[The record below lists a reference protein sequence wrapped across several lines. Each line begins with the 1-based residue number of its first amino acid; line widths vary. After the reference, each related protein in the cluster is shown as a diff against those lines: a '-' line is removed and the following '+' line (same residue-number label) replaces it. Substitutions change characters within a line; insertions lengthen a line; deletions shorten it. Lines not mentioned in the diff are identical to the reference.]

1 MNQRCK
7 AAQSSDCPNSR
18 FEDARKPISRP
29 SQNGWSLPQ
38 YSGVPSLPSPSTFD
52 MNRITRFPLL
62 LCALLALV
70 TSSAIAADQSHATTR
85 VLFLGDKGHH
95 RPAAFNTIL
104 QPALAKHDIEI
115 VYTQDM
121 NDLNS
126 TNLARFD
133 CLLVYA
139 NITRITPDLEKALF
153 DFVAAGGGFAPIHCA
168 SFCFQN
174 STNCIALTGGQFQ
187 KHQTGVFK
195 ETIIKSDH
203 PVMKGLTAIESW
215 DETYVHTKHNTN
227 RIVLAE
233 RRYAGTDSMAAN
245 LGNTDQSSGA
255 EPYTWVRE
263 HGKGRVFYTAWGHDQ
278 RTWTNANFQALIESG
293 IRWASVNS
301 TNQVT
306 RKN

>member
-1 MNQRCK
+1 M
-7 AAQSSDCPNSR
+7 
-18 FEDARKPISRP
+18 KPAIK
-29 SQNGWSLPQ
+29 
-38 YSGVPSLPSPSTFD
+38 
-52 MNRITRFPLL
+52 IALL
-62 LCALLALV
+62 FCALLAFG
-70 TSSAIAADQSHATTR
+70 TPSPIAAGSNDSVQ
-85 VLFLGDKGHH
+85 VLFLGDRAGH
-95 RPAAFNTIL
+95 RPAERFAIL
-104 QPALAKHDIEI
+104 RPVLAKRDIEM

-126 TNLARFD
+126 ANLAQFD

-139 NITRITPDLEKALF
+139 NITRISPDQEKALF
-153 DFVAAGGGFAPIHCA
+153 DFVSAGGGFAPVHCA

-203 PVMKGLTAIESW
+203 PVTKGLTAIESW

-233 RRYAGTDSMAAN
+233 RRYAGTNSMAAN
-245 LGNTDQSSGA
+245 LGNIEEPGGA

-278 RTWTNANFQALIESG
+278 RTWSNPGFQALVENG
-293 IRWASVNS
+293 IRWAAENS
-301 TNQVT
+301 PNQIKRQAT
-306 RKN
+306 TK